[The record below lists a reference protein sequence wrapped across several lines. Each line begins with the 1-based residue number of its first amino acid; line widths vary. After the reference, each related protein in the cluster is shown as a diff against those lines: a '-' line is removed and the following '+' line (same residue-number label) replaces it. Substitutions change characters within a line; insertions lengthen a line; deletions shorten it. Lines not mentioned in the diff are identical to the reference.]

1 MSGDRAREGGGGDAL
16 HLDEAIRPD
25 LLLSDERRIAR
36 IDRDRWIGY
45 GRARDAIEELDRILR
60 SERRQRPDNLLIVGA
75 SNNGKTAIAR
85 RFITRTVPPENPAAQ
100 ASRIP
105 VALIQAPNGPRIP
118 QLLTAIRSA
127 LGQPAGRRETT
138 AQLRAETY
146 RIMRSVG
153 LRLLLIDDLH
163 NIRGAGVGP
172 LLVELREIG
181 SVAGVSLGGFATKDI
196 AYALRQDEQLANRFD
211 LMTLPRWQIDEP
223 DYWRLLATLERRLP
237 LRAPS
242 NLTDPELASHILL
255 RSEGL
260 IGAMT
265 RLLRRAAV
273 QAVRTGQERIDRAM
287 LDRVASTTPARIEA
301 LAASEQL

>member
-1 MSGDRAREGGGGDAL
+1 MADCGAAL
-16 HLDEAIRPD
+16 HLDEEIRPD

-45 GRARDAIEELDRILR
+45 GRAREAIEELERILR

-85 RFITRTVPPENPAAQ
+85 CFLARMVPPEDAA
-100 ASRIP
+100 ARTSTIP
-105 VALIQAPNGPRIP
+105 VTLIQAPNGPRIP
-118 QLLTAIRSA
+118 QLLTSIRSA

-146 RIMRSVG
+146 RIMRAVG

-163 NIRGAGVGP
+163 NIRAAGVGP

-181 SVAGVSLGGFATKDI
+181 AAAGVSLGGFATKDI

-211 LMTLPRWQIDEP
+211 LMTLPRWRIDDP
-223 DYWRLLATLERRLP
+223 DYWRLLHTLGRRLP
-237 LRAPS
+237 LRAAS
-242 NLTDPELASHILL
+242 NLTDPELAASILS
-255 RSEGL
+255 RSDGL

-265 RLLRRAAV
+265 RLLRQAAV
-273 QAVRTGQERIDRAM
+273 QAVRTAHERIDRAM
-287 LDRVASTTPARIEA
+287 LDRVTTTTPARIEA
-301 LAASEQL
+301 LAAAEQL

>member
-1 MSGDRAREGGGGDAL
+1 VSGNGDAA
-16 HLDEAIRPD
+16 HLDEAVRSD

-36 IDRDRWIGY
+36 IDRVRWIGY
-45 GRARDAIEELDRILR
+45 GRAKTVIEEMERILK

-85 RFITRTVPPENPAAQ
+85 RFIARMVPPEDAGARYSN
-100 ASRIP
+100 IP

-127 LGQPAGRRETT
+127 LGQPAGRREST

-146 RIMRSVG
+146 KMMRGVG

-163 NIRGAGVGP
+163 NIRGAGVTP
-172 LLVELREIG
+172 ILVELREIG
-181 SVAGVSLGGFATKDI
+181 SVAGVSLGCFATKEI
-196 AYALRQDEQLANRFD
+196 AYALRQDDQLANRFD
-211 LMTLPRWQIDEP
+211 LMTLRRWDIEDP
-223 DYWRLLATLERRLP
+223 DYWRLLHTLGRRLP

-242 NLTDPELASHILL
+242 NLTDPELASQIMA
-255 RSEGL
+255 RADGL

-265 RLLRRAAV
+265 KLLRQAAV
-273 QAVRTGQERIDRAM
+273 HAVRTGHERIDRAM
-287 LDRVASTTPARIEA
+287 IDKVVTTTPARIEA
-301 LAASEQL
+301 LATSERL